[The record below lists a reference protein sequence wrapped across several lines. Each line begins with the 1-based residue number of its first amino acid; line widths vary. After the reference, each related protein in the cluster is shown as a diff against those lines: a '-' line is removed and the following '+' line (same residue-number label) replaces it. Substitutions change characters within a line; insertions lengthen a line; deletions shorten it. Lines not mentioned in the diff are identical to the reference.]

1 MTHFVESLIIL
12 VKDDQNDY
20 IPASE
25 NNSQQFSF
33 GDFTLPPKR
42 DPPPR
47 DHYHHSWN
55 HSMSYWNDGSAW
67 NWALEHRY
75 DTNSMN
81 DIGKYKRNA
90 SFRPIRTSPL
100 IPGNKN
106 KS

>member
-1 MTHFVESLIIL
+1 L

-25 NNSQQFSF
+25 NNSQHFSF

-81 DIGKYKRNA
+81 DIGKYKKSLVSDQTVSDRDG
-90 SFRPIRTSPL
+90 PL
-100 IPGNKN
+100 IPGNN
-106 KS
+106 NTS